1 MLNSTKIRGFFW
13 TDLTSV
19 THTPQP
25 VGTNIMAGS
34 VLSAKL
40 RGNAK
45 SVKKPLQ
52 LFQRPEVWAHTL
64 QSKEFWSWG
73 KLWQFP
79 IQKIACSKCKVIYTN
94 FEIIF

>member
-1 MLNSTKIRGFFW
+1 
-13 TDLTSV
+13 
-19 THTPQP
+19 
-25 VGTNIMAGS
+25 MAGS

-64 QSKEFWSWG
+64 QSKEFWS
-73 KLWQFP
+73 
-79 IQKIACSKCKVIYTN
+79 
-94 FEIIF
+94 